1 MLEILFEKILNESEN
16 LKMLN
21 AAKRVNLLT
30 DIGVIWNEEKFP
42 EESRGRMDIL
52 SSFPRKVI

>member
-1 MLEILFEKILNESEN
+1 MTIRIFLDILFEKIINESEN

-30 DIGVIWNEEKFP
+30 DIGVTAITRRSLNK
-42 EESRGRMDIL
+42 
-52 SSFPRKVI
+52 

>member
-1 MLEILFEKILNESEN
+1 MITRILLEILFEKLLDESEN

-30 DIGVIWNEEKFP
+30 DIGVTAITRRSLNK
-42 EESRGRMDIL
+42 
-52 SSFPRKVI
+52 